1 MLLLGSFVTFKSPK
15 YLLGAIEESLENQA
29 TAMMIYLGAPQ
40 TCLLYTS
47 DAADDPSKV

>member
-40 TCLLYTS
+40 TTLR
-47 DAADDPSKV
+47 ADPAK